1 MLAGLASEEPEVH
14 GLVALMELQA
24 SRLRARAGRSGEP
37 TLLLDQDRGRWDWI
51 LIHCGLAALERV
63 EALDGKSGAYA
74 LQAAIAA
81 CHARARTAAETDWGR
96 IVGLYGRLARVA
108 PSPVVA
114 LNHAVAVAMASG
126 PAVGLALV
134 DALAGEPSLA
144 TYHLLPSVRGDLLWK
159 LGRFGEARSEFE
171 RAASLTRNA
180 PERSLLLGRAAT
192 CVRAEVGPE

>member
-1 MLAGLASEEPEVH
+1 M
-14 GLVALMELQA
+14 
-24 SRLRARAGRSGEP
+24 
-37 TLLLDQDRGRWDWI
+37 
-51 LIHCGLAALERV
+51 
-63 EALDGKSGAYA
+63 
-74 LQAAIAA
+74 
-81 CHARARTAAETDWGR
+81 
-96 IVGLYGRLARVA
+96 GLYGRLARVA

-144 TYHLLPSVRGDLLWK
+144 TCQLLPSVRGDLLWK

-192 CVRAEVGPE
+192 CVRAEVRPE